1 MICRD
6 NLHIIIN
13 NSDYNIQFFLAL
25 INSKLL
31 NFIYEVMNP
40 EKGEA
45 LAQVKK
51 SHVEQLPIP
60 MLDLSKKADKVKH
73 NKLASLVDK
82 MLELKKQEAAEN
94 NQDKK
99 FWIAKQISGI
109 DGAIDSAVYELYG
122 LSEGEVRVVEG
133 EIIKSA

>member
-60 MLDLSKKADKVKH
+60 VLDLSNKTDKAKH
-73 NKLASLVDK
+73 NRIVSLADR
-82 MLELKKQEAAEN
+82 MLELKKLEAAERN
-94 NQDKK
+94 TDRKAL
-99 FWIAKQISGI
+99 IAKQISGI
-109 DGAIDSAVYELYG
+109 NRAIDSVVYELYG
-122 LSEGEVRVVEG
+122 LSEGEVRVVEWEG
-133 EIIKSA
+133 EK